1 PGVPGCGSTGPP
13 SGPARPPPS
22 RSLGTSLALD
32 PIGNV
37 CRGLV
42 RGGNA
47 GPPMKGQ
54 LPVGRPLGVP
64 VALHFSWFVIAALIL
79 LSLVQRFHEAH
90 ADWTPPLVWGTAAV
104 TAALFFVALVLHE
117 LSHAVVARA
126 HGLPV
131 HSITLFALGGVARID
146 REASDARTEFWMG
159 IAGPV
164 ASAVLGALCLTLAWA
179 FGWRPPEEAA
189 SPLLS
194 VLVWLGYI
202 NG

>member
-1 PGVPGCGSTGPP
+1 MRPRRPHIPWGRFARAKSCRSSSAAPNTSGWRTPRVRGVGHTGTT
-13 SGPARPPPS
+13 SGTSRPPPS

-32 PIGNV
+32 PVGTD

-54 LPVGRPLGVP
+54 LPVGRPFGVP

-117 LSHAVVARA
+117 LSHAVVA
-126 HGLPV
+126 
-131 HSITLFALGGVARID
+131 
-146 REASDARTEFWMG
+146 
-159 IAGPV
+159 
-164 ASAVLGALCLTLAWA
+164 
-179 FGWRPPEEAA
+179 
-189 SPLLS
+189 
-194 VLVWLGYI
+194 
-202 NG
+202 